1 MDHGSWISI
10 DHDLSK
16 LCQQVRRSI
25 VSMNTAMSASE
36 AADQWQHTLLLLRFT
51 NELDELDFRCM
62 DSLLHEFSSIFVN
75 FVA

>member
-1 MDHGSWISI
+1 M
-10 DHDLSK
+10 
-16 LCQQVRRSI
+16 
-25 VSMNTAMSASE
+25 SMNTAMSACE

-51 NELDELDFRCM
+51 NELDM